1 MLETGSTL
9 VTLATRNVGLG
20 RNSVSLLEVGDI
32 VADLNYF
39 GSIFMAEEEGKLYPG

>member
-9 VTLATRNVGLG
+9 VTMATRNMGLG

-32 VADLNYF
+32 FADLNYF
-39 GSIFMAEEEGKLYPG
+39 GSIFMAEQKGKLYPG